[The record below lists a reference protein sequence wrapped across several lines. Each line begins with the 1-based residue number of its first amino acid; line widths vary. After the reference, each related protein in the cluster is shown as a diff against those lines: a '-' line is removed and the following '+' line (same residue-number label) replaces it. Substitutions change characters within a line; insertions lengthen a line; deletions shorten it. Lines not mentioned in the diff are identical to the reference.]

1 MIAKQEVGIRQSKA
15 ELFPFRV
22 DGTGTASILEGKYH
36 ATLTDNGVGDYTL
49 TFVRPFARVPVVVG
63 AAAVAAD
70 AAVRIVTVTAS
81 AVNVQLMD
89 LLGDGTP
96 APIDCDFH
104 ITLLGFF
111 SDTER

>member
-15 ELFPFRV
+15 ELLAFRV

-36 ATLTDNGVGDYTL
+36 ATLTDNGTGDYTL
-49 TFVRPFARVPVVVG
+49 TFARPFARTPVVVG
-63 AAAVAAD
+63 VVPLTVDTCCHVEAVSTTAVQVVFAAVDETAAAVD
-70 AAVRIVTVTAS
+70 A
-81 AVNVQLMD
+81 
-89 LLGDGTP
+89 
-96 APIDCDFH
+96 DFH